1 MVFCCPPYALYVE
14 KPIEI
19 VEMMEGLMK
28 IAPPES
34 VFVVESDSRFDPEL
48 LPEPR
53 SWFVRKYSPAL
64 VAVRRERASGSID
77 LLDETS

>member
-1 MVFCCPPYALYVE
+1 MVE
-14 KPIEI
+14 S
-19 VEMMEGLMK
+19 LMK

-48 LPEPR
+48 LPEPQ

-64 VAVRRERASGSID
+64 VAVRRERDSGGND
-77 LLDETS
+77 TLDETT